1 MLTHS
6 LSKNTMDRWWWRI
19 ARIISLQ
26 KIYGLCGPEH
36 HTVDF
41 KWRCNP
47 CGTENSTQTRANGLL
62 EGWVSKKSKEIVR
75 SAGLSRRIQSG
86 VLSDSFEHHRA
97 LMTNLSDGL
106 IGPALWSGI
115 ANLDFCNLRSLINY
129 FSSQPCILSKENF
142 KPKTVQI
149 MTQLTIPPVRP
160 FQQELRVWT
169 SPTCY
174 YSLGILMD
182 QVFYLLPPITKCAV
196 VVRL

>member
-6 LSKNTMDRWWWRI
+6 LSKNTMDRWWWQV

-26 KIYGLCGPEH
+26 KIYGMCGPEH

-115 ANLDFCNLRSLINY
+115 ANLDFCNLGSSIHSFSSFHPFKGKSQDKDNSNHDLINFTLPA
-129 FSSQPCILSKENF
+129 FSSGIASLNFTDLFLFPGDACRSIPVTRVSNGGRLYLIL
-142 KPKTVQI
+142 
-149 MTQLTIPPVRP
+149 
-160 FQQELRVWT
+160 
-169 SPTCY
+169 
-174 YSLGILMD
+174 
-182 QVFYLLPPITKCAV
+182 
-196 VVRL
+196 